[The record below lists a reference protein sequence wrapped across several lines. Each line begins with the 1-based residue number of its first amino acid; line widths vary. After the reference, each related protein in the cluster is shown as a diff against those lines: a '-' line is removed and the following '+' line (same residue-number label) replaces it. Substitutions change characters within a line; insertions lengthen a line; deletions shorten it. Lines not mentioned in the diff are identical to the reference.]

1 MTMAKVRSKVAN
13 KKVQDL
19 SKRKA
24 SGRVSKALNGTLT
37 LRSKQDEYPP
47 IYTQKAKYQK
57 VANEFGRKIH
67 AVQKVRG
74 SSIPLI

>member
-1 MTMAKVRSKVAN
+1 MTMAKVRSKLAN

-37 LRSKQDEYPP
+37 LRDRSSESGAICIPDVA
-47 IYTQKAKYQK
+47 IYYA
-57 VANEFGRKIH
+57 GHRKSVSVS
-67 AVQKVRG
+67 AR
-74 SSIPLI
+74 

>member
-13 KKVQDL
+13 KKAQDL

-37 LRSKQDEYPP
+37 LRDRSSES
-47 IYTQKAKYQK
+47 
-57 VANEFGRKIH
+57 
-67 AVQKVRG
+67 G
-74 SSIPLI
+74 SSCLQDVGLFFAGHRKSVSVSAR

>member
-37 LRSKQDEYPP
+37 LRDRSSESGSVCLQDVGLFF
-47 IYTQKAKYQK
+47 A
-57 VANEFGRKIH
+57 GHRKSNQVT
-67 AVQKVRG
+67 AR
-74 SSIPLI
+74 

>member
-24 SGRVSKALNGTLT
+24 PSRCDKALNGTLT
-37 LRSKQDEYPP
+37 LRDRS
-47 IYTQKAKYQK
+47 
-57 VANEFGRKIH
+57 NESGSVCLQGVGLFSAGHRKSNQVT
-67 AVQKVRG
+67 AR
-74 SSIPLI
+74 

>member
-24 SGRVSKALNGTLT
+24 SGRVSKALKGTLK
-37 LRSKQDEYPP
+37 LRDRSSESGAICIPEVA
-47 IYTQKAKYQK
+47 IYQA
-57 VANEFGRKIH
+57 GHRKSNQVT
-67 AVQKVRG
+67 AR
-74 SSIPLI
+74 S

>member
-24 SGRVSKALNGTLT
+24 PSRCDKALNGTLT
-37 LRSKQDEYPP
+37 LRDRSSESGAICIPDVA
-47 IYTQKAKYQK
+47 IYFA
-57 VANEFGRKIH
+57 GHRKSVSVS
-67 AVQKVRG
+67 AR
-74 SSIPLI
+74 

>member
-24 SGRVSKALNGTLT
+24 PSRCDKALNGTLT
-37 LRSKQDEYPP
+37 LRD
-47 IYTQKAKYQK
+47 
-57 VANEFGRKIH
+57 
-67 AVQKVRG
+67 RG
-74 SSIPLI
+74 SESGSQCLPEVGIFFAGHRKSVSVSAR

>member
-24 SGRVSKALNGTLT
+24 SGRVSKALNGNLT
-37 LRSKQDEYPP
+37 LRDRSSESGAICIPDVA
-47 IYTQKAKYQK
+47 IYFA
-57 VANEFGRKIH
+57 GHRKSNQVT
-67 AVQKVRG
+67 AR
-74 SSIPLI
+74 